1 MREKIFERLVRLTRG
16 REGRDPSR
24 LLLEPIIDRHTER
37 EREKEREAVE
47 DDDESTMIMEN

>member
-24 LLLEPIIDRHTER
+24 LLLEPIIDRHTQRER
-37 EREKEREAVE
+37 ERKRERLWKMM
-47 DDDESTMIMEN
+47 TNRR

>member
-37 EREKEREAVE
+37 ERERKRERLWKMM
-47 DDDESTMIMEN
+47 TNRR